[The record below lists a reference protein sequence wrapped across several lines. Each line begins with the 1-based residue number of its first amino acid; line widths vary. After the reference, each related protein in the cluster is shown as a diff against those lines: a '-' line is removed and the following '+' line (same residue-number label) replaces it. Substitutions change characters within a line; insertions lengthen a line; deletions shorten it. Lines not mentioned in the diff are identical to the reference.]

1 MAETMEAFVATF
13 RAHIVSEDEVGANLI
28 VEGLRETMMENLDE
42 EDGDFVVVTQV
53 ISFNPV
59 TLRTPQEICD
69 VLRRDRNMLIATRYK
84 EMWDIAR
91 SLDQT
96 IHMLMT
102 GGDELQ
108 GYDYGRFLEIAEEV
122 LRGKNPIE

>member
-1 MAETMEAFVATF
+1 MPETMEAYVATL
-13 RAHIVSEDEVGANLI
+13 RAHIVTEDEVSANLI
-28 VEGLRETMMENLDE
+28 IEGLRETMMENLDE
-42 EDGDFVVVTQV
+42 EEGDFVVVTQV
-53 ISFNPV
+53 IPFNPMN
-59 TLRTPQEICD
+59 LQTPQEICD
-69 VLRRDRNMLIATRYK
+69 VLRRDRNILIATRYK

-108 GYDYGRFLEIAEEV
+108 GYDYGRFLEIAEMV
-122 LRGKNPIE
+122 LRGANPIE